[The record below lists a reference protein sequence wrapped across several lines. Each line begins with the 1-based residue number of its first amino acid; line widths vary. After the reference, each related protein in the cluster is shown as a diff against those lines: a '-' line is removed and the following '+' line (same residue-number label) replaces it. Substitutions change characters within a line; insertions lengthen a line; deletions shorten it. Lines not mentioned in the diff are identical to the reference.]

1 MFYSIRH
8 LTKFR
13 YSAPVSE
20 SIMELRMQPR
30 TEATQ
35 RCLSFQLSVLPRTRV
50 ASYRDYLGNSVHH
63 FDVPGQHRQLTIV
76 AEALVD
82 VRPPADLPPDLGEGA
97 WARLDAMINGGD
109 YWEMLVPSQF
119 ARPSR
124 ELVEFASEIGWGSR
138 EQARARDPIEVYR
151 TSTRRCSLRFRMFPK
166 ARKWIRRSST
176 RCVSGKACARITRTS

>member
-50 ASYRDYLGNSVHH
+50 
-63 FDVPGQHRQLTIV
+63 
-76 AEALVD
+76 
-82 VRPPADLPPDLGEGA
+82 
-97 WARLDAMINGGD
+97 
-109 YWEMLVPSQF
+109 
-119 ARPSR
+119 
-124 ELVEFASEIGWGSR
+124 
-138 EQARARDPIEVYR
+138 EQYYE
-151 TSTRRCSLRFRMFPK
+151 S
-166 ARKWIRRSST
+166 
-176 RCVSGKACARITRTS
+176 